1 MVVLAGDD
9 QDLRAR
15 AGVEGLAGGQRPE
28 PGHGQALVLAA
39 GHRAR
44 AAPALDAAAVQLVV
58 HMLVH
63 REAVVFY
70 PAIWK
75 AHRKSDGG
83 RPAPTSP
90 HPGEPPAS
98 RVTLQGT
105 RMSKAASPLKR
116 M

>member
-1 MVVLAGDD
+1 MQAHARAQAGLGTEPWAWSRDTDFENMVVLAGND

-58 HMLVH
+58 HVLVH

-75 AHRKSDGG
+75 AHRK
-83 RPAPTSP
+83 
-90 HPGEPPAS
+90 
-98 RVTLQGT
+98 
-105 RMSKAASPLKR
+105 
-116 M
+116 